1 MADEHLV
8 AVLFLLGR
16 GTVDVL
22 AKGRFDTCSVHEEL
36 LKNWQII
43 VTEARLVNLEF
54 AKFIVDYSIFSR
66 TFLNLEQALII
77 LCVEMVDLCKE
88 IDEIKSTVNLGIY

>member
-8 AVLFLLGR
+8 AVLFLFGC

-22 AKGRFDTCSVHEEL
+22 AEGRFDTCSVHEEL

-54 AKFIVDYSIFSR
+54 AKFIVDYSILSR
-66 TFLNLEQALII
+66 TFLNFEQFLIR
-77 LCVEMVDLCKE
+77 LCLKWLICKE

>member
-54 AKFIVDYSIFSR
+54 AKLIVDYSIFSK
-66 TFLNLEQALII
+66 TFLNFEQFLIKD
-77 LCVEMVDLCKE
+77 LFEMADLYRRSMK
-88 IDEIKSTVNLGIY
+88 